1 VDCVIVFG
9 LVLRSV
15 SFRACLINHK
25 VVKGLCHCVFDSA
38 FHIGSVGEVLV
49 VALIFG
55 GALSFYLHI
64 YIHTY
69 ILHTSVFSHL
79 VSDFP
84 SASPLELLFFLSLS
98 SISLDRLISSFLSP
112 VVVAVAVAVA
122 VLVVV
127 VLVVAIA
134 VAAVSVPKVPNHY
147 TSPLRP

>member
-25 VVKGLCHCVFDSA
+25 VVRGLCHCVFDSA

-55 GALSFYLHI
+55 GAVSFYLHI
-64 YIHTY
+64 YIHTHTTDIR
-69 ILHTSVFSHL
+69 ILTSCLGFSFRITSRIVVF
-79 VSDFP
+79 
-84 SASPLELLFFLSLS
+84 SLS

-112 VVVAVAVAVA
+112 VA

-134 VAAVSVPKVPNHY
+134 IAVAVPNHY